1 MPTRP
6 TVVAAGLSLAVIA
19 GLLLG
24 GIDVSDSAG
33 TWSGGTSDLLV
44 PQPALADDTAAQ
56 PHRWAEGWNV
66 DRRTDPDRPTP
77 HLEVYAEAGG
87 ANVVACSGQVVSC
100 SVTASVHR
108 PSSR

>member
-1 MPTRP
+1 VPTRP
-6 TVVAAGLSLAVIA
+6 PVLVAGFGLAVIA

-44 PQPALADDTAAQ
+44 PQPVADDTAAQ

-66 DRRTDPDRPTP
+66 DRRTDPDRPTL

-87 ANVVACSGQVVSC
+87 ATLAALG
-100 SVTASVHR
+100 AR
-108 PSSR
+108 